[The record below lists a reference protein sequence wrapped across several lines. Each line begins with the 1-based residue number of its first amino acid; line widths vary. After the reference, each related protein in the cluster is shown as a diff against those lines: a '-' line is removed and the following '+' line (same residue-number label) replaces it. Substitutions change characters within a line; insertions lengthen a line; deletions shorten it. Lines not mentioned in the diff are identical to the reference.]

1 MSASPSATLPR
12 AQRACS
18 LRIGGLQAMT
28 TLDYPDH
35 LACVLFCQGC
45 AWRCRYCHNPELI
58 APRSDSELDWQQVR
72 QFLRRRQ
79 GLLQAVVFSGGEAT
93 LQPGLAAAMGEVRE
107 LGFKVGLHSAGI
119 KPAALA
125 EVLPLCDWVGFDVK
139 AQAAHSEQITL
150 VAGSGQ
156 ANWQSL
162 ALLLRS
168 GVAHEC
174 RTTVHWQL
182 TSPAQLLALARAFPT
197 VTLLQVD
204 ALVAQ
209 LRSILAQVTL
219 AIEYVLLFVLAAGI
233 TVLLAGLQ
241 ATLDERIRQGA
252 LLREGIKVVIA
263 GQPNAGKSSLLNAL
277 AGAELAIVT
286 PIAGTTRDKVQ
297 ETIQI
302 NGVPLHVIDTAG
314 LRESSDEVERIG
326 IARAWE
332 EIAQADAV
340 LFLHDLTRSNAP
352 EYQAADADI
361 ATVLAQKLPKSV
373 PVLHIWNKEDIAN
386 TATAVP
392 AAADG
397 LRLSAKHGQG
407 LDALRQ
413 RLLEIAG
420 WQSAPEGLYIAR
432 ARHVQALQAT
442 GEHLEQAHALL
453 QTTDPALDLL
463 AEELRLAQHHLG
475 AITGEFTSDDLLG
488 VIFSSFCIGK

>member
-150 VAGSGQ
+150 VAGSGP

-182 TSPAQLLALARAFPT
+182 FDCQRLQRLAERLAALGVQRFVVQLARPQQMLDPELGAAPMPAEAAQLWPYLEQLFP
-197 VTLLQVD
+197 
-204 ALVAQ
+204 
-209 LRSILAQVTL
+209 RF
-219 AIEYVLLFVLAAGI
+219 E
-233 TVLLAGLQ
+233 
-241 ATLDERIRQGA
+241 
-252 LLREGIKVVIA
+252 LREA
-263 GQPNAGKSSLLNAL
+263 
-277 AGAELAIVT
+277 
-286 PIAGTTRDKVQ
+286 
-297 ETIQI
+297 
-302 NGVPLHVIDTAG
+302 
-314 LRESSDEVERIG
+314 
-326 IARAWE
+326 
-332 EIAQADAV
+332 
-340 LFLHDLTRSNAP
+340 
-352 EYQAADADI
+352 
-361 ATVLAQKLPKSV
+361 
-373 PVLHIWNKEDIAN
+373 
-386 TATAVP
+386 
-392 AAADG
+392 
-397 LRLSAKHGQG
+397 
-407 LDALRQ
+407 
-413 RLLEIAG
+413 
-420 WQSAPEGLYIAR
+420 
-432 ARHVQALQAT
+432 
-442 GEHLEQAHALL
+442 
-453 QTTDPALDLL
+453 
-463 AEELRLAQHHLG
+463 
-475 AITGEFTSDDLLG
+475 
-488 VIFSSFCIGK
+488 

>member
-139 AQAAHSEQITL
+139 AQAAHSKQITL

-182 TSPAQLLALARAFPT
+182 TSPAQLLALARQLHQAGVQDYVVQLARAGQLLDRQLPASRAPGPLDELWQELQALFP
-197 VTLLQVD
+197 
-204 ALVAQ
+204 
-209 LRSILAQVTL
+209 R
-219 AIEYVLLFVLAAGI
+219 FVL
-233 TVLLAGLQ
+233 
-241 ATLDERIRQGA
+241 
-252 LLREGIKVVIA
+252 RE
-263 GQPNAGKSSLLNAL
+263 
-277 AGAELAIVT
+277 
-286 PIAGTTRDKVQ
+286 
-297 ETIQI
+297 
-302 NGVPLHVIDTAG
+302 
-314 LRESSDEVERIG
+314 
-326 IARAWE
+326 
-332 EIAQADAV
+332 
-340 LFLHDLTRSNAP
+340 
-352 EYQAADADI
+352 
-361 ATVLAQKLPKSV
+361 
-373 PVLHIWNKEDIAN
+373 
-386 TATAVP
+386 
-392 AAADG
+392 
-397 LRLSAKHGQG
+397 
-407 LDALRQ
+407 
-413 RLLEIAG
+413 
-420 WQSAPEGLYIAR
+420 
-432 ARHVQALQAT
+432 
-442 GEHLEQAHALL
+442 
-453 QTTDPALDLL
+453 
-463 AEELRLAQHHLG
+463 
-475 AITGEFTSDDLLG
+475 
-488 VIFSSFCIGK
+488 